1 MNKWRQVGTIKDS
14 VILGVSLSHHDGAAC
29 LVKDGKIL
37 CAIELERLAK
47 IKKLSFGNDDQ
58 SLGYFGE
65 EYNNTS
71 QPHNGRAML
80 LGNCQGQFTKKNIM
94 LQPEVG
100 DFYIFPYDL
109 EHLVYPFRG
118 DGMRRSLSVNYDV
131 FHRHVPKK

>member
-1 MNKWRQVGTIKDS
+1 MKKVTQYNAFVAHSVVIDNAWINDQVEGEYQVVHKHS
-14 VILGVSLSHHDGAAC
+14 GKSLIGFAS
-29 LVKDGKIL
+29 I
-37 CAIELERLAK
+37 
-47 IKKLSFGNDDQ
+47 
-58 SLGYFGE
+58 GYLKVPDFGE